1 MKRNILSYLG
11 AGALLLAAAPGAFAQ
26 TAAGTAVD
34 NTASV
39 TFTVSGV
46 EQTTHPEGSVEFQ
59 VDRRIDLSVAESG
72 DNVTSVVPGA
82 QNQVLKYTVTNDTND
97 VIDIAL
103 SAADAG
109 DGTVFLAG
117 ANPDQTDTA
126 DTGAT
131 YTLYADTN
139 TNGTYDSGTDQPL
152 PNSAGVQYLDQVA
165 AGATRTVFVVADQL
179 DDDTVLSNN
188 DVMVVQLTGT
198 ARSAYADQRDTSSAA
213 GTNSLGAVFADDS
226 GSADVADE
234 VDNVFADDA
243 KAETGDVAGD
253 GVDSAYDAYKVSS
266 TTIDVT
272 KTYGVVDDPL
282 TNGGANPKA
291 IPGATIVYCIT
302 VENNGSTDATDVTV
316 SDNIPPNT
324 TYVPGTLHVTPTAVD
339 CGDDPDAA
347 GNVGVGILGT
357 LVSDTNADSDGG
369 DAGGTGPTFSGPITT
384 VTDVD
389 AGDKTTTIFEVTID

>member
-1 MKRNILSYLG
+1 
-11 AGALLLAAAPGAFAQ
+11 
-26 TAAGTAVD
+26 
-34 NTASV
+34 
-39 TFTVSGV
+39 
-46 EQTTHPEGSVEFQ
+46 
-59 VDRRIDLSVAESG
+59 
-72 DNVTSVVPGA
+72 
-82 QNQVLKYTVTNDTND
+82 VLKYTVTNDTND

-226 GSADVADE
+226 GSADVAGE

-243 KAETGDVAGD
+243 KAETGDTAGD
-253 GVDSAYDAYKVSS
+253 GIDSAYDAYKVLA
-266 TTIDVT
+266 TTIQVS
-272 KTYGVVDDPL
+272 KTYGVVDDPI

-302 VENNGSTDATDVTV
+302 VSNNGDTDATDVTV
-316 SDNIPPNT
+316 SDHIPLKT
-324 TYVPGTLHVTPTAVD
+324 EYVPGSLRVANSAVD
-339 CGDDPDAA
+339 CGADPDTAAAA
-347 GNVGVGILGT
+347 GSAVT
-357 LVSDTNADSDGG
+357 DTDADSDGG
-369 DAGGTGPTFSGPITT
+369 DSGGAASAEVDDGPITT

-389 AGDKTTTIFEVTID
+389 HGDATTTIFRVLVE